1 LLNIGLTAAEEQH
14 MRIKCV
20 LSALTTVLAVALA
33 GSPASADFTG
43 PLPDP
48 NCGTVAG
55 SNCLVFS
62 DFTVYSM
69 DLLNFQATGH
79 VVNGNDPFKVKTGGS
94 DLSNSLVV
102 ASGVGGVALQNSDL
116 IGGGLVDDAY
126 AVPNSGG
133 GTINYLMT
141 GNATGDGANVPGVN
155 SPSTWDVDVASLV
168 DYLGG
173 GQLAFFFNLNQTKSQ
188 NYLDNPSDALGWLA
202 VTLTDTRPGGNA
214 PVTFYLNG
222 NNCTGV
228 LGAPTTGPGGDPN
241 NANCDPTQSYTG
253 TSPPLTPAQLAETS
267 ILPAGEQWAYIHGT
281 LCVSSAGAVV
291 HFGPCDGS
299 EDSSLDAKS
308 IDQNLGRDLAAFGLY
323 SDKLQTALLS
333 GDYTKMSVDL
343 RMASEDNGYEQLI
356 IRALPEP
363 LTVSLFG
370 MGLLGLTMLRRRKL
384 IRA

>member
-1 LLNIGLTAAEEQH
+1 LLNIGLTAAKEQH

-48 NCGTVAG
+48 NCGTTAG
-55 SNCLVFS
+55 TNCLVFS

-69 DLLNFQATGH
+69 DLLNYQQTGH
-79 VVNGNDPFKVKTGGS
+79 VINGNDPFLVKTSG
-94 DLSNSLVV
+94 DDIHDALVV
-102 ASGVGGVALQNSDL
+102 ATGVNGVTAYDNSDV
-116 IGGGLVDDAY
+116 IGGGKVDQAY
-126 AVPNSGG
+126 QVPNSGG

-141 GNATGDGANVPGVN
+141 GNSSGEGANVPGVN

-168 DYLGG
+168 DYLDG
-173 GQLAFFFNLNQTKSQ
+173 GQLAFFFNLNQTKTQ
-188 NYLDNPSDALGWLA
+188 EYLNDPSDALGWLA

-222 NNCTGV
+222 NNCDGQIGV
-228 LGAPTTGPGGDPN
+228 VGSTH
-241 NANCDPTQSYTG
+241 CDPGQSYTG
-253 TSPPLTPAQLAETS
+253 TMPPLTQAQYDETN
-267 ILPAGEQWAYIHGT
+267 ILPAGQEWAYIHGT

-299 EDSSLDAKS
+299 EDSSLNAKS
-308 IDQNLGRDLAAFGLY
+308 IDQNLGASVAAFGLY

-343 RMASEDNGYEQLI
+343 RMAAEDNGYEQLI

-370 MGLLGLTMLRRRKL
+370 IGLFGLTMLRRRKL
-384 IRA
+384 ARA

>member
-1 LLNIGLTAAEEQH
+1 

-48 NCGTVAG
+48 NCGTVPG
-55 SNCLVFS
+55 TNCLIFS

-69 DLLNFQATGH
+69 DLLNYQQTGH
-79 VVNGNDPFKVKTGGS
+79 VINGNDPFLVKTSG
-94 DLSNSLVV
+94 DDIHDALVV
-102 ASGVGGVALQNSDL
+102 ATGVNGTTAYDNSDL
-116 IGGGLVDDAY
+116 IGGGKVDQAY
-126 AVPNSGG
+126 QVPNSGG
-133 GTINYLMT
+133 GTTNYLMT
-141 GNATGDGANVPGVN
+141 GNSSGEGANVPGVN
-155 SPSTWDVDVASLV
+155 SASTWDVDVDALV

-173 GQLAFFFNLNQTKSQ
+173 GQLAFFFNLNQTKSLE
-188 NYLDNPSDALGWLA
+188 YLTDPSDALGWLA
-202 VTLTDTRPGGNA
+202 VTLTDTRPGGNG

-228 LGAPTTGPGGDPN
+228 LGQPN
-241 NANCDPTQSYTG
+241 EPLCDPSQSYTG
-253 TSPPLTPAQLAETS
+253 ATPPLTPAQFAETN
-267 ILPAGEQWAYIHGT
+267 ILPAGEEWAYIHGT
-281 LCVSSAGAVV
+281 LCVASSGAVA

-299 EDSSLDAKS
+299 EDPSLNAKS
-308 IDQNLGRDLAAFGLY
+308 IDQNLGASVAAFGLY
-323 SDKLQTALLS
+323 SDKLQKALLS

-343 RMASEDNGYEQLI
+343 RMAAEDNGYEQLI

-370 MGLLGLTMLRRRKL
+370 IGLLGLTMLRRRKL
-384 IRA
+384 ASA

>member
-1 LLNIGLTAAEEQH
+1 

-20 LSALTTVLAVALA
+20 LSAITTMLAVSLA
-33 GSPASADFTG
+33 CSPASADLTG

-48 NCGTVAG
+48 NCGTTAG
-55 SNCLVFS
+55 TNCLVFS

-69 DLLNFQATGH
+69 DLLNYQQTGH
-79 VVNGNDPFKVKTGGS
+79 VINGNDPFLVKTSG
-94 DLSNSLVV
+94 DDIHDALVV
-102 ASGVGGVALQNSDL
+102 ATGVNGTTAYDNSDV
-116 IGGGLVDDAY
+116 IGGGKVDQAY
-126 AVPNSGG
+126 QVPNSGG

-141 GNATGDGANVPGVN
+141 GNSSGEGANVPGVN

-173 GQLAFFFNLNQTKSQ
+173 GQLAFFFNLNQTKTQ
-188 NYLDNPSDALGWLA
+188 EYLNDPSDALGWLA

-214 PVTFYLNG
+214 PVTYYLNG
-222 NNCTGV
+222 NNCDGQLGV
-228 LGAPTTGPGGDPN
+228 VGSTH
-241 NANCDPTQSYTG
+241 CDPGQSYTG
-253 TSPPLTPAQLAETS
+253 TMPPLTQAQYDETN
-267 ILPAGEQWAYIHGT
+267 ILPAGQEWAYIHGT

-308 IDQNLGRDLAAFGLY
+308 IDQNLGASVAAFGLY

-343 RMASEDNGYEQLI
+343 RMAAEDNGYEQLI

-370 MGLLGLTMLRRRKL
+370 IGLLGLTMLRRRKL